1 LHGSLLYEI
10 TGGHLGAASAIAEKV
25 KKPSLESIL
34 NAVHEVAKK
43 HEVTHRLLSV
53 WKQMPY
59 EALELLEGLLTHRHL
74 LVSANSKA
82 DEHLLSAGIA
92 RRIVVDKQVYLRFQ
106 SWYIEL
112 ALRYHADELNLRD
125 RRLADVDVTNLSPIL
140 TSLNDE
146 AYRLIRDIEVS
157 ARNFV
162 SIRLSLTNK
171 NNNGNI
177 LAGINKRI
185 EDGQLMDTDTRT
197 RQERDRIQSYRLS
210 VKLNPQIS
218 YMTTGE
224 LAQIL
229 QEIGRNEQDKAWS
242 KIGDSIQKMASIRNA
257 VMHNQLVDEQALRT
271 LYDLRGAIYRALNR

>member
-1 LHGSLLYEI
+1 
-10 TGGHLGAASAIAEKV
+10 
-25 KKPSLESIL
+25 
-34 NAVHEVAKK
+34 
-43 HEVTHRLLSV
+43 
-53 WKQMPY
+53 
-59 EALELLEGLLTHRHL
+59 
-74 LVSANSKA
+74 
-82 DEHLLSAGIA
+82 
-92 RRIVVDKQVYLRFQ
+92 
-106 SWYIEL
+106 
-112 ALRYHADELNLRD
+112 
-125 RRLADVDVTNLSPIL
+125 
-140 TSLNDE
+140 
-146 AYRLIRDIEVS
+146 VS